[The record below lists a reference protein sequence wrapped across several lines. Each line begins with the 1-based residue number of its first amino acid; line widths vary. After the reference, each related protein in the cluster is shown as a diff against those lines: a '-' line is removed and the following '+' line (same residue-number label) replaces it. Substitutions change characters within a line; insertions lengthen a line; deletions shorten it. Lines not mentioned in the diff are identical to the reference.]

1 MRKYLF
7 CVLLTMLTTPHI
19 AQSLSPSPM
28 QVYALRL
35 GPGEDLRT
43 ALQKFVAEKNL
54 EAACIVT
61 CVGSLQKTVLRL
73 ANQDH
78 YTSFE
83 GKREVVSLVGTLA
96 VTGSHLHLSVSDST
110 GVTLGGH
117 LVEGCQVYTTAEI
130 MIGVLPSYRF
140 TREPDPKSGYNELK
154 VNQKNYVVASP
165 LVIVR

>member
-1 MRKYLF
+1 MKRSLF
-7 CVLLTMLTTPHI
+7 ALVLAMLTTPTF
-19 AQSLSPSPM
+19 AQSLPGSPM
-28 QVYALRL
+28 EVFALRL
-35 GPGEDLRT
+35 GPGEDLRA
-43 ALQKFVAEKNL
+43 ALQKFTTEKKL
-54 EAACIVT
+54 DAACIVT

-78 YTSFE
+78 HTTFE
-83 GKREVVSLVGTLA
+83 GKREIVSLVGTLS

-130 MIGVLPSYRF
+130 IIGVLPAYRF

-154 VNQKNYVVASP
+154 VYPKKKS
-165 LVIVR
+165 

>member
-1 MRKYLF
+1 MKRYF
-7 CVLLTMLTTPHI
+7 FALLLAMLTTPMF
-19 AQSLSPSPM
+19 AQSLPGSPM
-28 QVYALRL
+28 EVFALRL
-35 GPGEDLRT
+35 SPGEDLRA
-43 ALQKFVAEKNL
+43 ALQKFTTEKKL

-73 ANQDH
+73 ANQDQH
-78 YTSFE
+78 TTFE
-83 GKREVVSLVGTLA
+83 GKREIVSLVGTLS

-130 MIGVLPSYRF
+130 IIGVLPAYRF

-154 VNQKNYVVASP
+154 VYPKKKS
-165 LVIVR
+165 

>member
-1 MRKYLF
+1 MKRCLF
-7 CVLLTMLTTPHI
+7 ALVLAMLTTPLF
-19 AQSLSPSPM
+19 AQSLPGSPM
-28 QVYALRL
+28 EVFALRL
-35 GPGEDLRT
+35 GPGEDLRA
-43 ALQKFVAEKNL
+43 ALQKFITEKKL
-54 EAACIVT
+54 DAACIVT

-78 YTSFE
+78 PTTFE
-83 GKREVVSLVGTLA
+83 GKREIVSLVGTLS

-130 MIGVLPSYRF
+130 IIGVLPAYRF

-154 VNQKNYVVASP
+154 VYPKK
-165 LVIVR
+165 RGK

>member
-1 MRKYLF
+1 MKKYPF
-7 CVLLTMLTTPHI
+7 AILLAFLPTMITFPI
-19 AQSLSPSPM
+19 SAQNLPASPL

-35 GPGEDLRT
+35 GPGQDLRT
-43 ALQKFVAEKNL
+43 ALQQFVAEKKL

-78 YTSFE
+78 HTSFE
-83 GKREVVSLVGTLA
+83 GKREIVSLVGTLA

-110 GVTLGGH
+110 GITLGGH

-130 MIGVLPSYRF
+130 VIGILPAYRF
-140 TREPDPKSGYNELK
+140 TREPDPKSGYQELK
-154 VNQKNYVVASP
+154 VYPKN
-165 LVIVR
+165 

>member
-1 MRKYLF
+1 MKNYRFAFFLA
-7 CVLLTMLTTPHI
+7 VLPALLSTPML
-19 AQSLSPSPM
+19 AQSLPPSPM

-43 ALQKFVAEKNL
+43 ALQKFTAEKKL
-54 EAACIVT
+54 DAACIVT

-78 YTSFE
+78 HTTFE
-83 GKREVVSLVGTLA
+83 GKREIVSLVGTLA

-130 MIGVLPSYRF
+130 VIGILPAYRF
-140 TREPDPKSGYNELK
+140 TREPDPKSGYQELK
-154 VNQKNYVVASP
+154 VYPKN
-165 LVIVR
+165 